1 MRRMVVQTRNSPG
14 VMLAVFGLGYVL
26 GTVIHDRPLR
36 SARRAATR
44 VRTGASTV
52 GRSVV
57 RFVPWAHGTDDRL
70 VDVREVARVMTP
82 VRETIGPKTPLRDA
96 AATMRHLDVDE
107 LVVFKKQRVRGV
119 VTGADIAAALER
131 GVDPATERVVGMMRS
146 GVDTIDRAASVE
158 EALDVLGSKSV
169 SRLVVVGD
177 DGRPVGVVGERELG
191 SAAESRSLV
200 SDLAS

>member
-1 MRRMVVQTRNSPG
+1 MVVQTRNSPG

-96 AATMRHLDVDE
+96 ESTMRHLGVDE
-107 LVVFKKQRVRGV
+107 LVVFKKRRVRGL
-119 VTGADIAAALER
+119 VTGSDIAAALDA
-131 GVDPATERVVGMMRS
+131 GADPATERVVDRMRS
-146 GVDTIDRAASVE
+146 GVDTIERTATVQ
-158 EALDVLGSKSV
+158 EALDLVASKPV
-169 SRLVVVGD
+169 SRLVVVD
-177 DGRPVGVVGERELG
+177 EEGRPVGLVGEPELASSG
-191 SAAESRSLV
+191 VRSLV
-200 SDLAS
+200 TDLAT